1 VRVRS
6 KTTATQTNTKKYG
19 ITITRVPS
27 EIRIDASKQ
36 KVWDVVADL
45 GSVSVWNPTLA
56 DSHYT
61 SEAKE
66 GFEATRRCNF
76 PDGGYVEERVTEW
89 KLGEGF
95 TLEVTEGTV
104 PFASANA
111 ALSFAED
118 GDGTVVNL
126 ALDYD
131 LKADLSVDPQE
142 VERQTREELF
152 PLILASLK
160 QYIETVE
167 PILMP
172 TP

>member
-1 VRVRS
+1 M
-6 KTTATQTNTKKYG
+6 
-19 ITITRVPS
+19 
-27 EIRIDASKQ
+27 
-36 KVWDVVADL
+36 
-45 GSVSVWNPTLA
+45 
-56 DSHYT
+56 
-61 SEAKE
+61 
-66 GFEATRRCNF
+66 
-76 PDGGYVEERVTEW
+76 TEW
-89 KLGEGF
+89 KPGEGF
-95 TLEVTEGTV
+95 TLEVTEVTV

-131 LKADLSVDPQE
+131 LKADLPVDPQE
-142 VERQTREELF
+142 VERQTCEELF

-160 QYIETVE
+160 QYIETGE